1 MKQDDEDVL
10 QVERQ
15 IILPPR
21 LSPIKRNSV
30 EEVKNVGVSTVTA
43 TQGASTADTPTSIP
57 LSAETQTR
65 NRDLEP
71 KGRNMT
77 ATFGKIPKNEIVVH
91 ILSRICP
98 LKPECKQYA
107 NTLALFFYILLHK
120 AKEIKCLHTG

>member
-1 MKQDDEDVL
+1 MKQDDEDVV

-21 LSPIKRNSV
+21 LLPIRRTSV
-30 EEVKNVGVSTVTA
+30 EEVKEVGVSTVTA
-43 TQGASTADTPTSIP
+43 TQGASTADMPTSMP

-77 ATFGKIPKNEIVVH
+77 ITFRKT
-91 ILSRICP
+91 
-98 LKPECKQYA
+98 PEER
-107 NTLALFFYILLHK
+107 NV
-120 AKEIKCLHTG
+120 

>member
-1 MKQDDEDVL
+1 MKQVNEDVE

-21 LSPIKRNSV
+21 LSPIKRNSL
-30 EEVKNVGVSTVTA
+30 EEVKDVGVSTVTA
-43 TQGASTADTPTSIP
+43 TQGASTADIPTSMP

-77 ATFGKIPKNEIVVH
+77 VIFRKIHKEKDINTLLFIF
-91 ILSRICP
+91 SRIC
-98 LKPECKQYA
+98 L
-107 NTLALFFYILLHK
+107 
-120 AKEIKCLHTG
+120 